1 MSGRRRM
8 FKAPRYSRLLDPKQ
22 IPEGYLRK
30 LFDPCL
36 VTEHDFFLAVTEAH
50 RQYQAAFDRWMRINL
65 KGVPKGGFATT
76 NGVLGLAELD
86 VEALQD
92 DVVWLIGGLLGRYDE
107 VNNAKAIAKMQELL
121 KASKRR
127 SKRKAR
133 AARLKPKRIIG
144 SGEIQVP
151 FSVENTQ
158 K

>member
-1 MSGRRRM
+1 M
-8 FKAPRYSRLLDPKQ
+8 FKAPKYATLLDPRH

-30 LFDPCL
+30 LFEPCR

-50 RQYQAAFDRWMRINL
+50 RRYQLAHDKWFRMIMKMFPSTSKAKAPGQAYLEDKIE
-65 KGVPKGGFATT
+65 
-76 NGVLGLAELD
+76 VLADG
-86 VEALQD
+86 
-92 DVVWLIGGLLGRYDE
+92 VVWLIGGLLGRYDE
-107 VNNAKAIAKMQELL
+107 VNNARALQKMQEYL
-121 KASKRR
+121 KASKRK

-144 SGEIQVP
+144 SGELQLP